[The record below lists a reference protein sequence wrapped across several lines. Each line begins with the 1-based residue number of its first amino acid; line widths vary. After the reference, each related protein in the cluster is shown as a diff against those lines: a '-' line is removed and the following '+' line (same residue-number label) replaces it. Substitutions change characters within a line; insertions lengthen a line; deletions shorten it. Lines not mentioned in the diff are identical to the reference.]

1 MRRRRAAVFAG
12 VAFAA
17 YVAAYAGYRH
27 AHLERWERDGRD
39 YVLYGSR
46 AVYLLFRPMSHAD
59 QALTGA
65 GAHLG
70 PHR

>member
-1 MRRRRAAVFAG
+1 MRRRIVASAAVALA
-12 VAFAA
+12 V
-17 YVAAYAGYRH
+17 YVAAYAGYRQ
-27 AHLERWERDGRD
+27 ARLERWERDGRD

-46 AVYLLFRPMSHAD
+46 AAYLLFRPLSYAD
-59 QALTGA
+59 QALIGT

>member
-1 MRRRRAAVFAG
+1 MRRRRIVASVA
-12 VAFAA
+12 VAFAG
-17 YVAAYAGYRH
+17 YVAAYAGDRH

-39 YVLYGSR
+39 YVLFGSQ
-46 AVYLLFRPMSHAD
+46 AAYLLFRPMSYAD
-59 QALTGA
+59 QALTGT